1 MSKITIPSAE
11 IKTDGSLFSWY
22 YDNCI
27 SRSDVITT
35 NDGTTVTA
43 EGDFNISWDEIK
55 AILDAGGETEG
66 VLMAIRANKLLL
78 GVNVDSDLP
87 DYQGLDSDLNLVTK
101 KYKDWITTHAEKWRD
116 DGLTEIIFYTNPF
129 AGNSDK
135 YLKGGEIE
143 TIRSL
148 SPSHISVIT
157 ISEAQTVVASGWEKV

>member
-55 AILDAGGETEG
+55 AILDAGGDAEG
-66 VLMAIRANKLLL
+66 ILMAIRANKLLYL
-78 GVNVDSDLP
+78 G
-87 DYQGLDSDLNLVTK
+87 
-101 KYKDWITTHAEKWRD
+101 
-116 DGLTEIIFYTNPF
+116 
-129 AGNSDK
+129 
-135 YLKGGEIE
+135 
-143 TIRSL
+143 SL
-148 SPSHISVIT
+148 
-157 ISEAQTVVASGWEKV
+157 